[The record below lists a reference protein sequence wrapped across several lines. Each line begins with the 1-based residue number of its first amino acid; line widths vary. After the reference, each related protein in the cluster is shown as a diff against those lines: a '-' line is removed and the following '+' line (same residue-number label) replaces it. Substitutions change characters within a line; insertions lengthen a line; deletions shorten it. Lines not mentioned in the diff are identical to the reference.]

1 MRKSILMVS
10 ALMLLMACGSKKSG
24 SDDVAAADSTSV
36 KDTTAVAD
44 SVQAVAD
51 EATADDE
58 DAIDELVFAPDLKND
73 KPLNLS
79 DVKDDVEKYI
89 PYWNEDDVYQ
99 EDEEEGEIRYNLNL
113 GYDRPLQNLFQPLP
127 GTPANKKEVGRV
139 ILIDLNGD
147 KHTDALV
154 CLGRYGVNKDLYYDA
169 YLWDKDYCFFT
180 LVENFR
186 EIPNPGIDKKT
197 SNITSH
203 IGSDR
208 EIWLWKGKDKTKIEK
223 RVETRERN

>member
-24 SDDVAAADSTSV
+24 SDDAAAADSTSV

-44 SVQAVAD
+44 SLQAVAD
-51 EATADDE
+51 EATAD

-89 PYWNEDDVYQ
+89 PYWNEEDVYQ
-99 EDEEEGEIRYNLNL
+99 EDEEEGVIRYNLNL
-113 GYDRPLQNLFQPLP
+113 GYDRPLQQLFQTLP
-127 GTPANKKEVGRV
+127 GTPANKNEVGRV

-154 CLGRYGVNKDLYYDA
+154 CLGRYGVNKNLYYDA
-169 YLWDKDYCFFT
+169 YLWDSSCYYFT

-223 RVETRERN
+223 RVETRERD

>member
-44 SVQAVAD
+44 SLQAVAD

>member
-1 MRKSILMVS
+1 MRKSILIVS
-10 ALMLLMACGSKKSG
+10 ALMLLVACGGKKTSG
-24 SDDVAAADSTSV
+24 DEAAADSTNV
-36 KDTTAVAD
+36 QATAVAD
-44 SVQAVAD
+44 SVKAVAE
-51 EATADDE
+51 EATDE
-58 DAIDELVFAPDLKND
+58 EDEMDELVFAPDLKND

-89 PYWNEDDVYQ
+89 PYWDERDAYQ

-113 GYDRPLQNLFQPLP
+113 GYDRPLQQLFQPLP
-127 GTPANKKEVGRV
+127 GTPANKNEVGRV

-147 KHTDALV
+147 KHTDMLV

-169 YLWDKDYCFFT
+169 YLWDHEYWVFN

-223 RVETRERN
+223 KVETSERD

>member
-1 MRKSILMVS
+1 MRKSILLAS
-10 ALMLLMACGSKKSG
+10 ALMLLVACGGKKTS
-24 SDDVAAADSTSV
+24 SDDAAVADSANV
-36 KDTTAVAD
+36 QATAVAD
-44 SVQAVAD
+44 SVATVAD
-51 EATADDE
+51 EATDDE

>member
-1 MRKSILMVS
+1 MRKSILLAS
-10 ALMLLMACGSKKSG
+10 ALMLLIACGGKKTSG
-24 SDDVAAADSTSV
+24 DDA
-36 KDTTAVAD
+36 AVAD
-44 SVQAVAD
+44 STDAKATAVTDSVETVAD
-51 EATADDE
+51 EATDE
-58 DAIDELVFAPDLKND
+58 DDAIDELVFAPDLKND

-203 IGSDR
+203 IGSDL
-208 EIWLWKGKDKTKIEK
+208 EVWLWKGKNKNKIEK
-223 RVETRERN
+223 KLETREEN